1 MEFRVGNGFDVHK
14 FDESRKLILGGVQ
27 VPFDKGLAGHSD
39 ADVLLHAAMDALL
52 GAAGMG
58 DIGKLFPDTDDRYKG
73 ISSVKLL
80 REVAALIKGSGFQV
94 GNLDIT
100 LICEAPKIAK
110 YADEMKSVIAGEL
123 GCPETS
129 INIKGTT
136 TEGLGFT
143 GRGEGIACMAS
154 CILKTD

>member
-14 FDESRKLILGGVQ
+14 FDENRKLILGGVQ

-58 DIGKLFPDTDDRYKG
+58 DIGRHFPDTDDRYKG

-80 REVAALIKGSGFQV
+80 EEVARIIKNDGFEV

-100 LICEAPKIAK
+100 LICERPKIAK
-110 YADEMKSVIAGEL
+110 YTDDMKNVIAGVL
-123 GCPETS
+123 GCPKTS
-129 INIKGTT
+129 VNIKGTT

-154 CILKTD
+154 CILKSI

>member
-94 GNLDIT
+94 ENLDIT

-110 YADEMKSVIAGEL
+110 HADEMKSVIAGEL
-123 GCPETS
+123 GCPGTS